1 MEVYIIFTD
10 TKTSL
15 SRMIKTYTQHPYS
28 HVSISFDPGLG
39 EVYSFGR
46 KNVGNAFIG
55 GFVKE
60 DMHNHLFQRAHCAVY
75 KCSVTPEGYSAIRA
89 LIDEMELQH
98 DQYTYNLSGLFG
110 VVMNR
115 GVERKNSFFC
125 SQFIAELLKR
135 GGVRIS
141 DKPASLIMP
150 RDIFYSDELQFLY
163 SGMMTGYP
171 LLKPK
176 SISARPSE
184 NSRVVSSIG

>member
-15 SRMIKTYTQHPYS
+15 SKMIKTYTQHPFS
-28 HVSISFDPGLG
+28 HVSLSFGPELA

-46 KNVGNAFIG
+46 KNVSNAFIG

-75 KCSVTPEGYSAIRA
+75 KCTVTPAGYSAMRS
-89 LIDEMELQH
+89 LISEMEQQH

-110 VVMNR
+110 VVMKR

-135 GGVRIS
+135 GGVRVS
-141 DKPASLIMP
+141 DKPASLMMP
-150 RDIFYSDELQFLY
+150 RDIFYSKELQFIY

-171 LLKPK
+171 LLEPK
-176 SISARPSE
+176 SISAGPSE
-184 NSRVVSSIG
+184 NIRVANLIG